1 MEEEKIFLI
10 VEEKDTQEL
19 KVLSKITP
27 SGVITTVKPS
37 KQNNA
42 RFLDVSSAETL
53 SSIMSDFLSD
63 VSNKQKYKLYKV
75 EVGTLD
81 IEEATNALAVLIS
94 DKTRVQELNKQRIW
108 YSDFRHQFREMDLD
122 LSWLEKIGV
131 SLERLKNLGEYENL
145 MSGQKTNLV
154 PIVVPYEGHKIYT
167 EARLSVRRDY
177 ETGKYNFHLNTV
189 KREPELNY
197 PFMGYTFT
205 SEDRKALKTSGNLGH
220 VVELLNP
227 TTKEKFAAYVS
238 VDVQTNDL
246 IFVPQNRVFIPEK
259 IGTYQLSKEERIAL
273 EEGKPVGVTM
283 KNDSGEYKVTLQVN
297 AERME
302 VEFLYGDD
310 LSLDQLYQIHKRRV
324 MKTRG
329 IPNRIGGVTL
339 TESQRLSLSSG
350 KTLYMK
356 GLKNFKTNEIYNS
369 YITFDPK
376 EKKLRFSK
384 FNPNRKMKE
393 SSIISEAKQVTNEQH
408 VSPDNTPK
416 KSKGQRL

>member
-1 MEEEKIFLI
+1 MEDNKIYLV
-10 VEEKDTQEL
+10 VEEKGDPEL
-19 KVLSKITP
+19 KVVSKISP
-27 SGVITTVKPS
+27 AGMVSTVKPA
-37 KQNNA
+37 KQNNL
-42 RFLDVSSAETL
+42 RFLDVTDPDLLTSV
-53 SSIMSDFLSD
+53 MSDFLAD
-63 VSNKQKYKLYKV
+63 VSNRKKYNLYKV
-75 EVGTLD
+75 KVGSLGID
-81 IEEATNALAVLIS
+81 EATQSLAVLMA
-94 DKTRVQELNKQRIW
+94 DKSRVQELNRQKIW
-108 YSDFRHQFREMDLD
+108 YSDFRHQYTEKDLD
-122 LSWLEKIGV
+122 LNWLDKIGV
-131 SLERLKNLGEYENL
+131 SLDRLKNLGEYDNL
-145 MSGQKTNLV
+145 MSGKKTNLV

-227 TTKEKFAAYVS
+227 TTKEKFVAYVS

-339 TESQRLSLSSG
+339 TESQQLSLSSG